1 MTDRRLASKE
11 WRINHLYKIKDK
23 HSKLI
28 KFKRNRAQEDFNK
41 NKHTRNIILKSRQ
54 LGFTTDEAIDMFDD
68 TLFTR
73 NFSGLFIAQ
82 DLDTAKDIFA
92 NKVDLA
98 WQNFP
103 LQELYKVNTDS
114 ARQLKFDFG
123 DKTISSITVEGSG
136 RSGTYNR
143 LHISELDLVCR
154 KFPDKA
160 KEILEGSI
168 PAVPLQGRID
178 IESTAKGSD
187 GRFYDMFI
195 DAWTRGEPTTPT
207 QFKAHF
213 YNWTWDDEELSLI
226 TDSDIKVFLQG
237 NDFVLF
243 KDYQIQYKLTDRE
256 ITYYYFKWLSLSKDW
271 NAMKSEYPTTIWEA
285 FEGSGNKL
293 FDNTKVSKLIPKQG
307 NKVGDWTYY
316 EEWDNR
322 HIYAIGADVAE
333 GVGQDSSTAV
343 VWDFT
348 QLPGEK
354 PKVVAEYRNNKI
366 SPDLFAYELANG
378 GKKYGM
384 ALIAPERNNHGHSTI
399 SKLKEIYPEK
409 YIYKEKDKL
418 GWDTNLVS
426 KPKMMFDLSTA
437 VNDELIDIPSV
448 GILAE
453 MRRYD
458 KEELN
463 TMKFNEDTT
472 QHWDLLT
479 ACAIGFQMK
488 NHIDKMINKKEAVI
502 YYPK

>member
-1 MTDRRLASKE
+1 MTDRRLKDKN
-11 WRINHLYKIKDK
+11 WRVSHLYKIKDK
-23 HSKLI
+23 QSKLI
-28 KFKRNRAQEDFNK
+28 QFKPNRVQKHFDE
-41 NKHTRNIILKSRQ
+41 NKHTRNLILKSRQ
-54 LGFTTDEAIDMFDD
+54 LGITTFEAIDMLDD

-82 DLDTAKDIFA
+82 DLDTAKDIFS

-114 ARQLKFDFG
+114 ARQFKFDFG
-123 DKTISSITVEGSG
+123 DKTMSSMTVEGSG

-143 LHISELDLVCR
+143 LHISELDWVCN

-168 PAVPLQGRID
+168 PAVPLMGRID
-178 IESTAKGSD
+178 IETTAKGSE
-187 GRFYDMFI
+187 GKFYDMFI
-195 DAWTRGEPTTPT
+195 DAWTRGNPTTPT

-213 YNWTWDDEELSLI
+213 YNWTWDDEELALI
-226 TDSDIKVFLQG
+226 TNEDIISFK
-237 NDFVLF
+237 NSADFSLF
-243 KDYQIQYKLTDRE
+243 RDYQAQHKLSDRE
-256 ITYYYFKWLSLSKDW
+256 ITYYYFKWLSLNKDW
-271 NAMKSEYPTTIWEA
+271 GSMKSEYPTTWYEC

-293 FDNTKVSKLIPKQG
+293 FDATKVGKLVPQTG
-307 NKVGDWTYY
+307 TKVGDWTYY
-316 EEWDNR
+316 DEWDGR
-322 HIYAIGADVAE
+322 HLYGMGADVAE

-343 VWDFT
+343 IWDFSLT
-348 QLPGEK
+348 K
-354 PKVVAEYRNNKI
+354 PKVVATYQNNKI
-366 SPDLFAYELANG
+366 SPDLLAYELANG
-378 GKKYGM
+378 GMKYGM

-409 YIYKEKDKL
+409 FIYEEKDKL
-418 GWDTNLVS
+418 GWDTNLVT

-437 VNDELIDIPSV
+437 VNDELVDIPSI
-448 GILAE
+448 GIIHE

-463 TMKFNEDTT
+463 TMKFNDETT

-488 NHIDKMINKKEAVI
+488 NHIDKITTKKPAVI
-502 YYPK
+502 YYPKY